1 MAAQSL
7 YRRIAADFRQAITAG
22 ELRPGAQMPTEAELM
37 QRYGVSRNTVRLAL
51 AALTNEG
58 LVTSSGGRRG
68 TYVSDRAPLSYH
80 AARAER
86 TDRPSTEKADAFV
99 DEVRAAGREPS
110 QTFSLRIEPSA
121 GPVAERLLVDQDD
134 LVVLRKVVRFVDG
147 QPWSDQDSWYPMDVS
162 EAAGL
167 TTPRDLPHGTIR
179 AMAEAGY
186 VEAGWRDEV
195 TARMPSPDEART
207 LDLSP
212 GVPVMVYVRTAYTDT
227 RPVRCTRTI
236 FPADRNRIVT
246 ELGDLRALDALGV
259 D

>member
-22 ELRPGAQMPTEAELM
+22 ELRPGAQMPTEAELV

-58 LVTSSGGRRG
+58 LITSSGGRRG
-68 TYVSDRAPLSYH
+68 TYVSDRATLSYH

-86 TDRPSTEKADAFV
+86 ADRPSTEKADAFV

-110 QTFSLRIEPSA
+110 QTFVLRIEPAA

-147 QPWSDQDSWYPMDVS
+147 QPWSDQDSWYPMEVS
-162 EAAGL
+162 DAAGL
-167 TTPRDLPHGTIR
+167 TPPRALPAGTIR
-179 AMAEAGY
+179 AMPEAGS
-186 VEAGWRDEV
+186 VAH
-195 TARMPSPDEART
+195 TARMPSPDETRT
-207 LDLSP
+207 LDISP
-212 GVPVMVYVRTAYTDT
+212 GVPVMAYVRTAYTDT

-246 ELGDLRALDALGV
+246 ELGDLRALDALGL